1 MQVVLSYVVKSN
13 HCYYNLHSECAK
25 RLEEPDTTVCGEC
38 IADALQKIVDSQQKL
53 SIFGES
59 A

>member
-1 MQVVLSYVVKSN
+1 MPVVLSYTDKTN
-13 HCYYNLHSECAK
+13 QCYFDLHSRCGK
-25 RLEEPDTTVCGEC
+25 GLEEPDTTVCGEC